1 MTDSVTDARSRILGV
16 MLLVAG
22 WLVIGWALTAAHE
35 AASATYAGRPVCDGK
50 AMRPGDA
57 CLGGGPN
64 SGPNSGTYEE
74 IVRYRTAHAKANAW
88 NTVETAGFVGAGLV
102 YAGAVTARTTGRLRE
117 PLRTGLV
124 LGAGTVPM
132 LAVAAALWPLQ
143 ARVEAASPVPVGLL
157 GVPAA
162 AVTAALVVCATS
174 AYLATVWDAP
184 RRGPLPGTGAG
195 SGTGPGERDGAGALR
210 RTVSAAF
217 DRGET
222 DDPWAARRITK
233 PVPAHYPLFVVRGVQ
248 ALGTVVFAASCLLGA
263 ALRTHSAGPPGWLPA
278 LGVGVGGLLF
288 TVHGVRFPRRGPAR
302 GPVRWGYAAA
312 AAVSLAAAVGELTS
326 FSAVTWPGL
335 LSVVA
340 FSAAF
345 WTLASWFGTT
355 LPNPPVAGRIVYTV
369 LGVTQ
374 VQVAAVVAFAASTST
389 SPVASGAAAYGT
401 SVVVLAWVCT
411 SFDRASKTE
420 ALGAVPPAVS
430 ATCSA
435 ASSLLLAATAYR
447 AAVADA
453 GWFVWAIAAGC
464 ALMSVVHAHTAAVR
478 AAGADRRTPSGSG

>member
-1 MTDSVTDARSRILGV
+1 MTDSVTDARSRILGA

-22 WLVIGWALTAAHE
+22 WLVIAWALTAAHE
-35 AASATYAGRPVCDGK
+35 AASATYTGRPVCDGK
-50 AMRPGDA
+50 PMRPGGA
-57 CLGGGPN
+57 CVSTG
-64 SGPNSGTYEE
+64 SNSGTYEE
-74 IVRYRTAHAKANAW
+74 IVRRGTANAKANAW

-102 YAGAVTARTTGRLRE
+102 YAGAATAGTAGRLRE

-143 ARVEAASPVPVGLL
+143 TRVEAASPVPVGLL

-162 AVTAALVVCATS
+162 AVTAALAVFATS
-174 AYLATVWDAP
+174 AYLATVWGAP
-184 RRGPLPGTGAG
+184 RRGTLRAAG
-195 SGTGPGERDGAGALR
+195 DGVEALR
-210 RTVSAAF
+210 RTASAAF

-222 DDPWAARRITK
+222 DDPWAARRIAE
-233 PVPAHYPLFVVRGVQ
+233 PLPAHYPLFVVRGVQ

-288 TVHGVRFPRRGPAR
+288 TVHGVRFPRRGPAP

-312 AAVSLAAAVGELTS
+312 APLPLAAAVGELTS

-335 LSVVA
+335 LNVVA

-374 VQVAAVVAFAASTST
+374 VQVAAVVAFGATTSA
-389 SPVASGAAAYGT
+389 SPVAPEVAAYVT

-430 ATCSA
+430 VACSG

-464 ALMSVVHAHTAAVR
+464 ALVSVVHAYAAAR
-478 AAGADRRTPSGSG
+478 AAGADRRTPSSSG